1 MTELLLQ
8 SHRVYDANSFVLYL
22 LPALPAAFADGSVK
36 GLCARGAFTVDMTWH
51 SGALVDAQ
59 ILSRAGCRC
68 IVRGAYTVLCGDT
81 PVKADFTDGLTAFDT
96 VCGETYTLIPN

>member
-1 MTELLLQ
+1 
-8 SHRVYDANSFVLYL
+8 
-22 LPALPAAFADGSVK
+22 
-36 GLCARGAFTVDMTWH
+36 MTWH

-96 VCGETYTLIPN
+96 VRGETYTLIPN

>member
-1 MTELLLQ
+1 
-8 SHRVYDANSFVLYL
+8 
-22 LPALPAAFADGSVK
+22 
-36 GLCARGAFTVDMTWH
+36 
-51 SGALVDAQ
+51 LVDAQ

-96 VCGETYTLIPN
+96 VRGETYTLIPN